1 MSSLLSQVS
10 LGALKVESTL
20 GTFNAPLVAD
30 AAARWYRSGGG
41 SMLRVSRDY
50 EEREALGGF
59 GTDSNVPNTGR
70 SAFSAFMHLHGKG
83 SAGLPVHSFIW
94 QALGFGVSSQT
105 YTTTTDVSAWRG
117 VSAAEY
123 RNGRFVSARG
133 LMGTGSIDMTAGK
146 PFRLNVDLQG
156 GERAATDTPY
166 ADAAILS
173 PTYEAVSPPLWQGS
187 TSSQLGG
194 SDLRVAT
201 ARIDIGN
208 NVTYIEDANAAG
220 GILCGYIGG
229 RVPTLTLDPIA
240 RLRATI
246 DFYAAFR
253 AQTEYTYVAVANGGS
268 NNTITITCTKC
279 VLTNNPEEGDREGKL
294 VDNLNFRV
302 NGTIAVAY
310 S

>member
-10 LGALKVESTL
+10 LVALKAESTL

-41 SMLRVSRDY
+41 SALRVTRDY

-59 GTDSNVPNTGR
+59 STDSNVPNTGR

-83 SAGLPVHSFIW
+83 SSGLPVHSFIW

-105 YTTTTDVSAWRG
+105 YTTTTDVTAWRG
-117 VSAAEY
+117 LSAAEY

-133 LMGTGSIDMTAGK
+133 LMGTGTIDMTAGK
-146 PFRLNVDLQG
+146 PFTLNVDLQG
-156 GERAATDTPY
+156 GERLASDTPY
-166 ADAAILS
+166 ADAAILA
-173 PTYEAVSPPLWQGS
+173 PTYEAVSPPLWQGA

-201 ARIDIGN
+201 ARLDIGN
-208 NVTYIEDANAAG
+208 SVTFIEDANAAG

-229 RVPTLTLDPIA
+229 RRPTLTLDPLA

-246 DFYAAFR
+246 DFYAAYR
-253 AQTEYTYVAVANGGS
+253 AQTEYTYVAVANGGT
-268 NNTITITCTKC
+268 NNTITITCNRC

-302 NGTIAVAY
+302 NGSIVVAY